1 VAIPDFQ
8 TLMRPILEVHA
19 DGEPYQRAPLR
30 DALVGRF
37 ELSHEEREERIPSGQ
52 RRFDN
57 RIAWA
62 LTHLVRAGLLER
74 PQRGV
79 TRLTQRGR
87 QMLAEHPDRVD
98 MGVLDQFEEY
108 RRFRSGSDE
117 RDIGVEVSPTTATPE
132 AGEATPEENLESAF
146 ATLTLALA
154 SELLDK
160 LVSASPEFFEQVVVD
175 TLIAMGYGGSR
186 QEAGQRLGQSGDGG
200 IDGVIREDELGLDAI
215 YLQAKRWDPNRPV
228 GRPDVQGFVGALQG
242 AKASKGVFITTSRF
256 SKDAVEY
263 ADQVNPRVVLIDG
276 RRLAQLMIGHGVGVT
291 SRQRYDL
298 KRIDEDYFLEG
309 ET

>member
-1 VAIPDFQ
+1 M
-8 TLMRPILEVHA
+8 LMRPILEVHA
-19 DGEPYQRAPLR
+19 DGEPSKRSPLR
-30 DALVGRF
+30 DALAERF
-37 ELSHEEREERIPSGQ
+37 ELTQAEREERIPSGQ

-62 LTHLVRAGLLER
+62 LTHLVHAELLER

-79 TRLTQRGR
+79 TRITQRGR
-87 QMLAEHPDRVD
+87 QVLTEHPDRVD

-108 RRFRSGSDE
+108 RRFRSGSD
-117 RDIGVEVSPTTATPE
+117 DDGSEVATTTATPDT
-132 AGEATPEENLESAF
+132 GDATPEEILESAF
-146 ATLTLALA
+146 ATLNSALA
-154 SELLDK
+154 SELQDK
-160 LVSASPEFFEQVVVD
+160 LVDASPEFFEQVVVD

-215 YLQAKRWDPNRPV
+215 YLQAKRWDPSRPV

-256 SKDAVEY
+256 SKGAVEY
-263 ADQVNPRVVLIDG
+263 AEQVTPRVVLIDG

-291 SRQRYDL
+291 SRQHYDL

-309 ET
+309 ES